1 MNRRWLGLLIGAALA
16 VPAVTALAAAP
27 PAVSGVS
34 LSGDANSSPLEATFL
49 ATTVSTTPLVDGQYP
64 HAQADVASSTQAT
77 AHGTVFDPG
86 ALVQTLPYEINSNC
100 PPPSPFPSTPPP
112 VIGCRQ
118 FPNYPFEYDADSG
131 RPHNAG
137 SVAGGTVGPATF
149 AAGEYDLNVGDG
161 TADAAASG
169 GRLGLGLPLALSVAN
184 GSAHATVR
192 VEGDRVISS
201 VTQRLQGV
209 VVAGVVDIAAIDST
223 ITTSAISGRPGSAA
237 GTLTVS
243 GVTVAGQPASID
255 QGGIHLAGTTLPL
268 PLDQAQQALQQLE
281 QAGLSVKLLAPAR
294 DVKAGHSSYDGAAV
308 QVTETAPD
316 GSAWSVRLGG
326 ARASTVAVP
335 FAVPAIEAVAFGG
348 AVAAPPAETLPAA
361 AAPPPPPVP
370 GGRRIVVRFAGL
382 TLTPLQLLI
391 ALAGLLE
398 LALLGGIAT
407 VLWPRPAAAPAPT
420 LRPL

>member
-169 GRLGLGLPLALSVAN
+169 GRL
-184 GSAHATVR
+184 R
-192 VEGDRVISS
+192 
-201 VTQRLQGV
+201 
-209 VVAGVVDIAAIDST
+209 IDPS
-223 ITTSAISGRPGSAA
+223 R
-237 GTLTVS
+237 
-243 GVTVAGQPASID
+243 
-255 QGGIHLAGTTLPL
+255 
-268 PLDQAQQALQQLE
+268 
-281 QAGLSVKLLAPAR
+281 AR
-294 DVKAGHSSYDGAAV
+294 CG
-308 QVTETAPD
+308 
-316 GSAWSVRLGG
+316 
-326 ARASTVAVP
+326 
-335 FAVPAIEAVAFGG
+335 
-348 AVAAPPAETLPAA
+348 
-361 AAPPPPPVP
+361 
-370 GGRRIVVRFAGL
+370 
-382 TLTPLQLLI
+382 
-391 ALAGLLE
+391 
-398 LALLGGIAT
+398 
-407 VLWPRPAAAPAPT
+407 
-420 LRPL
+420 